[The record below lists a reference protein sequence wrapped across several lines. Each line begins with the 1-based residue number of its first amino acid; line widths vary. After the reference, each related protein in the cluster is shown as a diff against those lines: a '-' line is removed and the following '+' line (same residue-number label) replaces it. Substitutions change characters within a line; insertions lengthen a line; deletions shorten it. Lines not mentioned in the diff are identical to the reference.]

1 MAPELKMTTAA
12 REWRVRRAAKS
23 VRTTVG
29 YGTRV
34 RKDPRSGS
42 YSLVDLG
49 TGTLI
54 AEDLDLSSLEELVG
68 SGALWNQRLVVPGAE
83 TTADLLDVLQAT
95 VCSGGS
101 VYVSHGAIDIEP
113 DSIDDLAP
121 LFDEVVAM
129 DGDVGI
135 TIRLSG
141 DYQALL
147 QHLQVRYA
155 TELKEHAAE
164 QTKFDSEQ
172 EGNERPSE

>member
-23 VRTTVG
+23 VRTTIG
-29 YGTRV
+29 YGARV
-34 RKDPRSGS
+34 RKDPQSGR

-49 TGTLI
+49 TGALI

-83 TTADLLDVLQAT
+83 AMAELMDVLQAT
-95 VCSGGS
+95 ICSGGS
-101 VYVSHGAIDIEP
+101 VYVSHGAIEIEP
-113 DSIDDLAP
+113 DSIDEVAP
-121 LFDEVVAM
+121 LFDEIAAL

-135 TIRLSG
+135 TIKLSG

-147 QHLQVRYA
+147 QHLRTTYA

-164 QTKFDSEQ
+164 QAKWDSEQ
-172 EGNERPSE
+172 GGNELAPE